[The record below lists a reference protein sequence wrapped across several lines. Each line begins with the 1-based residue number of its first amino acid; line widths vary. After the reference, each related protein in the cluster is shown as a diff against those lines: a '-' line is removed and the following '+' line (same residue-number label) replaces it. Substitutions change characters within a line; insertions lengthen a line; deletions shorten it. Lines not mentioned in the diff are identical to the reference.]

1 MKKDQ
6 LQKKYSEL
14 AKQLSQI
21 GCISKG
27 SVLSVYIKCG
37 KPYCRC
43 NTDENA
49 KHGPYTVWT
58 RKVKG
63 KTVTRYLSE
72 KQAKLCREFIQNS
85 KKLELIIEEMRDI
98 SANIIESDKQAK

>member
-1 MKKDQ
+1 MEKEG
-6 LQKKYSEL
+6 LQKKYREL

-21 GCISKG
+21 GYICKG
-27 SVLSVYIKCG
+27 SVLSVYVKCG

-43 NTDENA
+43 KTDENA

-63 KTVTRYLSE
+63 KTVTKYLSK
-72 KQAKLCREFIQNS
+72 KQANLCREYIQNS
-85 KKLELIIEEMRDI
+85 KKLESIIEEMRNL
-98 SANIIESDKQAK
+98 SVNILESEK

>member
-1 MKKDQ
+1 MEKDQ
-6 LQKKYSEL
+6 LHKKYREL

-21 GCISKG
+21 GYICKG
-27 SVLSVYIKCG
+27 SVMSVYIKCG

-43 NTDENA
+43 KTDKNT

-63 KTVTRYLSE
+63 KTVTKYLSE
-72 KQAKLCREFIQNS
+72 KQAKLCREYIQNS
-85 KKLELIIEEMRDI
+85 KKLESIIEGMRNL
-98 SANIIESDKQAK
+98 SVNILESEK

>member
-1 MKKDQ
+1 MEKEG
-6 LQKKYSEL
+6 LQKQYHEL

-21 GCISKG
+21 GYICKG
-27 SVLSVYIKCG
+27 SVSSVYVKCG

-43 NTDENA
+43 KTDENA

-63 KTVTRYLSE
+63 KTVTKYLSE

-85 KKLELIIEEMRDI
+85 KKVESIIEEMKALSVSI
-98 SANIIESDKQAK
+98 LEIEK

>member
-1 MKKDQ
+1 MQKDR

-14 AKQLSQI
+14 AKQLAQI
-21 GCISKG
+21 GYISKG
-27 SVLSVYIKCG
+27 SVMSVYIKCG

-85 KKLELIIEEMRDI
+85 KKIELIIEEMRDL
-98 SANIIESDKQAK
+98 SVSIIESEK

>member
-1 MKKDQ
+1 MEKEQ
-6 LQKKYSEL
+6 LQKKYREL
-14 AKQLSQI
+14 SKKLSKI
-21 GCISKG
+21 GYICKG
-27 SVLSVYIKCG
+27 SVMSVYVKCG

-43 NTDENA
+43 KTDENA

-72 KQAKLCREFIQNS
+72 KQAKLCREYIQNS
-85 KKLELIIEEMRDI
+85 KKLESLIKEMRNLSVSI
-98 SANIIESDKQAK
+98 LEGEK